1 VWLSELM
8 GTTSEGIESTT
19 PLARLTSDALVWVVR
34 ADSKFQ
40 NAQSVID
47 AVKRDPV
54 AVSFGVGTIPSDDQF
69 NILRPLRASGVDIST
84 LKMAAFR
91 SGGDLMTNLLGGHVD
106 VVSASFSEAEGQ
118 AAAGRVRM
126 LATASAV
133 RMAGPIGGGVPTW
146 RELGLDVAVSHW
158 RGVFGPPGMSPQAVR
173 YWDDYFSKLVKTDAW
188 EGRAGAHRT
197 GGRVSRLRGVQD
209 RARRGAR
216 AEQALRRRVCEP
228 GVEVRQAERAFTW
241 TDPGLLR
248 GLRVGVTKIDM
259 RLGAT
264 CQRRGLS
271 AGSRGL
277 HGRSLHHAS
286 RRFATSAGSQSASVG
301 SHPRGRG
308 ISIGQLTS
316 DEPKSSSRQWDSSY
330 WLSLPWLG
338 YVVATSLFLLVGTLS
353 LGERVSLRPFVV
365 SIATAAALWV
375 VFVLL
380 LGVPLPDL
388 PLGFD

>member
-1 VWLSELM
+1 VVKATVLVVAVTASALLQVSCRNSSSGERYPARPIEFIVAGGPGGGLDITARIVDDAGRREGLGPTFLIANRDGGGGNVARAYLGSKKGNDHVLLCESNRVWLSELM

-133 RMAGPIGGGVPTW
+133 RMAGAIGGSVPTW
-146 RELGLDVAVSHW
+146 RELGLDVAVTHW

-188 EGRAGAHRT
+188 KAALARIGQEDAYLGSEAFRTALLEERELYKPFVAGFASQ
-197 GGRVSRLRGVQD
+197 VSR
-209 RARRGAR
+209 
-216 AEQALRRRVCEP
+216 
-228 GVEVRQAERAFTW
+228 
-241 TDPGLLR
+241 
-248 GLRVGVTKIDM
+248 
-259 RLGAT
+259 
-264 CQRRGLS
+264 
-271 AGSRGL
+271 
-277 HGRSLHHAS
+277 
-286 RRFATSAGSQSASVG
+286 
-301 SHPRGRG
+301 
-308 ISIGQLTS
+308 
-316 DEPKSSSRQWDSSY
+316 
-330 WLSLPWLG
+330 
-338 YVVATSLFLLVGTLS
+338 
-353 LGERVSLRPFVV
+353 
-365 SIATAAALWV
+365 
-375 VFVLL
+375 
-380 LGVPLPDL
+380 
-388 PLGFD
+388 